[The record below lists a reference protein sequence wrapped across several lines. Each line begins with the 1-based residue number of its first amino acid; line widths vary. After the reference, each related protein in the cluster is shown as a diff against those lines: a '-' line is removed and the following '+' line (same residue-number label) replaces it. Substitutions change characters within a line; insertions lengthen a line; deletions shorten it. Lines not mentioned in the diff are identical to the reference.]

1 MASASSVLH
10 EDVVRH
16 HVYLVPGF
24 FGFANFGDFRYFAH
38 VREQL
43 TAYAEQRGI
52 DASIHYAPTYPTASL
67 RKRASKLVDLIAQ
80 TAGEHGRIHLVG
92 HSTGG
97 LDARLAVAP
106 GASLQCS
113 ADAEPLMR
121 RVDSVLAVASPHY
134 GAPTA
139 KFFSSVLGQRLLGL
153 LSLVTI
159 QAIRVGT
166 IPMPAIVLLASAL
179 GSAGAGRLVSGG
191 IVEQVYDLVLK
202 DFTPE
207 RRTQI
212 ESIFAEV
219 QRDQTLLVQLTPE
232 GLDLFNALA
241 TEREGIRRGCVVT
254 QAQPPSVGRQ
264 LRVGAN
270 PTHQGMY
277 NLYRALHTL
286 ASTLPEELLPTP
298 TQEQA
303 RALERAYG
311 RVPSARG
318 NDAIVPTRA
327 QVWGDIV
334 HAAWADHLDVIG
346 HFAESD
352 AERAARTARVART
365 SVSGSVARALDAEEP
380 RHVDWIRTM
389 SGFGRAEFERMWEAV
404 AKFVFG

>member
-1 MASASSVLH
+1 M
-10 EDVVRH
+10 RQ

-38 VREQL
+38 VREHL
-43 TAYAEQRGI
+43 VAYADARGI
-52 DASIHYAPTYPTASL
+52 DASIHYAPTFPTASL
-67 RKRASKLVDLIAQ
+67 RKRAGKLVDIIAS
-80 TAGEHGRIHLVG
+80 TAGSEGPIHLIG

-106 GASLQCS
+106 GASLVTS
-113 ADAEPLMR
+113 ADVEPLMK
-121 RVDSVLAVASPHY
+121 RVESVVAVASPHF

-139 KFFSSVLGQRLLGL
+139 AFFSSLLGQRLLGL
-153 LSLVTI
+153 LSLITI
-159 QAIRVGT
+159 QAIRLGT
-166 IPMPAIVLLASAL
+166 IPMPAIVLLASAV
-179 GSAGAGRLVSGG
+179 GSTGAGRLVSGG

-202 DFTPE
+202 DFSPE
-207 RRTQI
+207 RRAQI
-212 ESIFAEV
+212 EKVFAEV

-241 TEREGIRRGCVVT
+241 TERPGIRRGCVVT

-270 PTHQGMY
+270 PTHQAMY

-286 ASTLPEELLPTP
+286 ASTLPEELLPSPTP
-298 TQEQA
+298 EQA
-303 RALERAYG
+303 RALTQAYG

-327 QVWGDIV
+327 QVWGEIV

-346 HFAESD
+346 HFGETVD
-352 AERAARTARVART
+352 ERDARTATRARQ
-365 SVSGSVARALDAEEP
+365 SLSGSLASALEGESSM
-380 RHVDWIRTM
+380 HVDWIRTV
-389 SGFGRAEFERMWEAV
+389 SGFGRAEFERMWDAV
-404 AKFVFG
+404 AKFVFA

>member
-1 MASASSVLH
+1 M
-10 EDVVRH
+10 RH

-38 VREQL
+38 VREHL
-43 TAYAEQRGI
+43 AAHADRRGL

-67 RKRASKLVDLIAQ
+67 RKRASKLVDLIAD
-80 TAGEHGRIHLVG
+80 TAGSEGPIHLVG

-106 GASLQCS
+106 SASLLTQVEV
-113 ADAEPLMR
+113 EPLMQ
-121 RVDSVLAVASPHY
+121 RVRTVVAVATPHF

-139 KFFSSVLGQRLLGL
+139 TFFSSVLGQRLLGL

-159 QAIRVGT
+159 QAIRLGT

-191 IVEQVYDLVLK
+191 ILEQVYELVLK
-202 DFTPE
+202 DFSPE
-207 RRTQI
+207 RRKQI
-212 ESIFAEV
+212 ESIFDEV
-219 QRDQTLLVQLTPE
+219 KRDQTLLVQLTPE

-241 TEREGIRRGCVVT
+241 TERAGIRRGCVVT
-254 QAQPPSVGRQ
+254 QAQPPSLGRQ
-264 LRVGAN
+264 VRVGAN
-270 PTHQGMY
+270 PTHQAMY

-298 TQEQA
+298 SPEQA
-303 RALERAYG
+303 RALTEAFG

-318 NDAIVPTRA
+318 NDAIVPTRS
-327 QVWGDIV
+327 QVWGEVV

-346 HFAESD
+346 HFGETVDERD
-352 AERAARTARVART
+352 ARIAQAARK
-365 SVSGSVARALDAEEP
+365 SLSGGLASALEEDSP
-380 RHVDWIRTM
+380 MHVDWIRTM
-389 SGFGRAEFERMWEAV
+389 SGFGRAEFERMWDAV
-404 AKFVFG
+404 ADFVFGG